1 MFDDPYELEA
11 ADGARLTVRSVA
23 AQALILEVRLPA
35 ATAAPWFSALAG
47 YGKRFDVLRGALLV
61 DGEVVHTGERMI
73 IAGDRELTLTAG
85 LAEEVHFVCDL
96 KPAGDRRALVAALEE
111 TLARAASGSAG
122 ST

>member
-11 ADGARLTVRSVA
+11 PGGARLTIRSAA

-35 ATAAPWFSALAG
+35 AAAAPWFSALAG

-85 LAEEVHFVCDL
+85 LTEEAHFVCDL
-96 KPAGDRRALVAALEE
+96 KPAGDRKALVAALEA
-111 TLARAASGSAG
+111 TLAHASSAG
-122 ST
+122 EQ